1 MNLYIKLLFA
11 VISFSI
17 ISYLNGLVALNMINP
32 AINSPTLPDI
42 GFRYLPQISAT
53 VPNLLL
59 VFSCIYFAIRFFRFE
74 NLKILIDLVWCITV
88 LFAIR
93 LFTFTVTIVP
103 PSTIGCIN
111 RNINDPIEWNVVKY
125 LIFSNDNTCT
135 DYMFSGHACYFV
147 ILFLFALQLSR
158 YKWEKILYA
167 VVTLLGLAS
176 IVCGHIHYTADV
188 VVGIVLSFWCFNLIE
203 NKIII
208 RY

>member
-1 MNLYIKLLFA
+1 MNLYINLLLA
-11 VISFSI
+11 VVSFSF
-17 ISYLNGLVALNMINP
+17 ISYLNGLVALNMINT

-42 GFRYLPQISAT
+42 GFQYLPQISAT

-59 VFSCIYFAIRFFRFE
+59 IFSCIYFALRFFRLD
-74 NLKILIDLVWCITV
+74 NLRTLVDLVWCITV

-93 LFTFTVTIVP
+93 IFTFTVTIVP

-111 RNINDPIEWNVVKY
+111 RDINDPIEWNVVEY
-125 LIFSNDNTCT
+125 LIYSDDNTCT

-147 ILFLFALQLSR
+147 VLLLYTLRLSK
-158 YKWEKILYA
+158 YKWEKIIFA
-167 VVTLLGLAS
+167 VLTLLGLIS
-176 IVCGHIHYTADV
+176 IICGHIHYTADV
-188 VVGIVLSFWCFNLIE
+188 VVGIVLSFWCFNLVE